1 MKALKFA
8 ASQEGCWHNIAISL
22 TDLGYRANKRRKLV
36 RTLFTSTD
44 VRTPRVECLPSTCE
58 AGHGKNVRKEK
69 IESPQKSEEIP
80 ATEGKE
86 GPPSGEKSTCAT
98 AGSGGRWREADL

>member
-1 MKALKFA
+1 M
-8 ASQEGCWHNIAISL
+8 S
-22 TDLGYRANKRRKLV
+22 
-36 RTLFTSTD
+36 
-44 VRTPRVECLPSTCE
+44 PSTCE

-69 IESPQKSEEIP
+69 IESSPKSEEIP
-80 ATEGKE
+80 AKEGEE